1 MTRVAIAPQNPNI
14 GVITLR
20 AWANS
25 WGTSKDNIIVK
36 IASSGSGPHFQ
47 FNSRYQAKY
56 RQAPILVTVTE
67 VETNLQKA
75 TGNGPV
81 KQVKSKT
88 LTGVCVV
95 CGVLCVCVGWGG
107 VCLIDRTVC

>member
-67 VETNLQKA
+67 VETNLQKSI
-75 TGNGPV
+75 GNGAV
-81 KQVKSKT
+81 KQVASKT
-88 LTGVCVV
+88 LTGVYMCGVV
-95 CGVLCVCVGWGG
+95 CLTGLWLGRVLSPKG
-107 VCLIDRTVC
+107 LL